1 MTNRKALIIGT
12 EVATNG
18 FESGASLRLNGM
30 KDLLEK
36 SQLKVTVASRSEA
49 DNYLKNDWDLIVLV
63 SFATAQFLRK
73 ARKRSKFIWFDST
86 DSCRLTRFSLMRSGD
101 LKQIPIFIRDQFWLW
116 TAPTIDMLTFITR
129 RDAEAE
135 KIWWAKRL
143 APVIYPVQNLE
154 RSINP
159 SKETR
164 LIFVGDGKY
173 GPNLRAIN
181 FLRRVLDLL
190 PTNQQIHVYGRGFE
204 KLDPRFVIHGYCS
217 VEEMYF
223 ENDIHLA
230 PIESGAGLKLKVAVP
245 LTNGLRVISTPEGA
259 NGFMQNSNLFLAA
272 DEKSFASR
280 ILGLSGVSNSNEGIA
295 ESGIFEDDGTE
306 HIQVWINK
314 LIRRL
319 S

>member
-1 MTNRKALIIGT
+1 MALIIGT

-18 FESGASLRLNGM
+18 FESGASLRLNGI
-30 KDLLEK
+30 KHLLEK

-73 ARKRSKFIWFDST
+73 ARKSSKFIWFDST
-86 DSCRLTRFSLMRSGD
+86 DSCRLTRFSLIRSGD
-101 LKQIPIFIRDQFWLW
+101 LRQIPIFIRDQFWLW
-116 TAPTIDMLTFITR
+116 TAPTLDMLTFITR

-135 KIWWAKRL
+135 KTWWAKRL
-143 APVIYPVQNLE
+143 VPVIYPVQNLE

-164 LIFVGDGKY
+164 LIFVGDGRY
-173 GPNLRAIN
+173 GPNSRAIN
-181 FLRRVLDLL
+181 FLRRVLNLL

-204 KLDPRFVIHGYCS
+204 NLDPEFVLHGYCS

-259 NGFMQNSNLFLAA
+259 NGFTQNSNLFLAS
-272 DEKSFASR
+272 DEKSFASQ
-280 ILGLSGVSNSNEGIA
+280 ILVLSGVSNSNEGLA
-295 ESGIFEDDGTE
+295 ERGIYEEDGTE
-306 HIQVWINK
+306 QILVWVNK
-314 LIRRL
+314 SIRRL
-319 S
+319 Y